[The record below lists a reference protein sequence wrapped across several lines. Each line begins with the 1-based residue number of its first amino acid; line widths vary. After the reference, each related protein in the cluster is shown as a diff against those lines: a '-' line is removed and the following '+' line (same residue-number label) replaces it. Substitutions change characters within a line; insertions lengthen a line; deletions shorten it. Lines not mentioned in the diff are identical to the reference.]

1 MNKIYSLLVLL
12 FFSSFL
18 SFGQTSSVNSASI
31 LHQIQKLKTVGSVLY
46 IAAHPD
52 DENTRLISYLTNGK
66 HLRTGYLSLTRGDG
80 GQNLIGTEQG
90 EALGLIRTQE
100 LLAARR
106 IDGAKQF
113 FTRANDFGFS
123 KNPEE
128 TFTIWN
134 KDSILSDM
142 VWVIRNFKPDVIIC
156 RFPTT
161 GEGGH
166 GHHTASA
173 ILAEEAFD
181 AAADAT
187 RFPEQLKYVST
198 WQTKRMF
205 WNTFNFGGNNTTSP
219 DQLKIDVGRFN
230 PLLGKNYGEI
240 ASASRTMHKS
250 QGFGTAM
257 QRGENIEYFK
267 FIKGDLSPK
276 EDLFEGLDFSWKRFP
291 EAKKLDEVL
300 KKILVAYD
308 VEHPEKSINKLKSVY
323 QLLDAAKIKN
333 KTNKTTLYYQFEAC
347 QELLLQCAGIW
358 VESTTNNFFATPGET
373 IIVKTELIKRNN
385 TPVDLENIVFLISED
400 DNHKAINRHAEK
412 LKTNQLFSASDTV
425 TISNY
430 AKYSDPYWLQ
440 KPHEIGMYTVEQ
452 YMIGQP
458 ENLTNPKV
466 VILLKMDD
474 LLIEVE
480 RPITYKKT
488 DPVKGETYRPLEIL
502 PPATVNLS
510 SDVFIFGNTNP
521 QEVEFKIVANKD
533 NLNGTLDVELPQGWK
548 LEMAS
553 NKFYLAKKHE
563 EIFLKG
569 KLTPSEIPS
578 TKFLKPS
585 IKIDGELYNKSIK
598 RIEYDHIPYQFF
610 LHDATAKLVRLDLK
624 TAKEKIAY
632 IPGAGDKVAELL
644 TQIGYQVTVLPAE
657 DLEKID
663 LTQFDAIITGVRAY
677 NVNPKL
683 VASYDKLMSYVEKG
697 GNLIVQYNTNNR
709 LAPLNDKIGPYP
721 FKITAKR
728 VTDEKAKVNFSNPQS
743 SILNVP
749 NKITSQD
756 FEGWVQERGLYFA
769 DEIDARYETIF
780 TMNDQ
785 GEQPLNGSLIVGK
798 YGKGHFVYTGLAFF
812 RELPAGVSGAY
823 RLMVN
828 LLELKL

>member
-1 MNKIYSLLVLL
+1 MYR
-12 FFSSFL
+12 
-18 SFGQTSSVNSASI
+18 
-31 LHQIQKLKTVGSVLY
+31 LKTVGSVLY

-106 IDGAKQF
+106 IDGAKQY

-219 DQLKIDVGRFN
+219 DQLKIDVGGFN

-267 FIKGDLSPK
+267 FIKGDLNPK
-276 EDLFEGLDFSWKRFP
+276 EDLFEGLDFSWNRFP
-291 EAKKLDEVL
+291 ETKKTDKVL
-300 KKILVAYD
+300 QKIIVTYD
-308 VEHPEKSINKLKSVY
+308 VKHPEKSAEKLIMLY
-323 QLLDAAKIKN
+323 NQLSQIESDDNTFIHWRGLK
-333 KTNKTTLYYQFEAC
+333 LYEC
-347 QELLLQCAGIW
+347 QELIVQCAGIW
-358 VESTTNNFFATPGET
+358 AEATVSDYDVAPGDK
-373 IIVKTELIKRNN
+373 IGVKMELIVRNPIEVSLGH
-385 TPVDLENIVFLISED
+385 TDFFMKHKDKGHSSAENVKLI
-400 DNHKAINRHAEK
+400 H
-412 LKTNQLFSASDTV
+412 NQLMTFTDTIDIASG
-425 TISNY
+425 
-430 AKYSDPYWLQ
+430 KPYSVPYWL
-440 KPHEIGMYTVEQ
+440 KNNHSIAMYELESQ
-452 YMIGQP
+452 RELSYP
-458 ENLTNPKV
+458 ENKPTVFAK
-466 VILLKMDD
+466 IDF
-474 LLIEVE
+474 LIHPNYPFSLY
-480 RPITYKKT
+480 RPYFYKKT

-502 PPATVNLS
+502 PPATINLS
-510 SDVFIFGNTNP
+510 SDVLIFGNTNS
-521 QEVEFKIVANKD
+521 QDIEFKIVANKD
-533 NLNGTLDVELPQGWK
+533 NLDGTLEIQLPQGWK
-548 LEMAS
+548 LEMES
-553 NKFYLAKKHE
+553 KKFHLAKKHD

-569 KLTPSEIPS
+569 KLIPLGTPGTEL
-578 TKFLKPS
+578 LKAS
-585 IKIDGELYNKSIK
+585 IQINGETYDKSIT

-610 LHDATAKLVRLDLK
+610 LHDATAKLVQLDLK
-624 TAKEKIAY
+624 IAKEKIAY

-644 TQIGYQVTVLPAE
+644 TQIGYHVTILPAE
-657 DLEKID
+657 DLEKSD
-663 LTQFDAIITGVRAY
+663 LTSFDAIITGVRAY
-677 NVNPKL
+677 NVSPKL
-683 VASYDKLMSYVEKG
+683 LASYEKLMSYVEKG

-709 LAPLNDKIGPYP
+709 LAPLNEKMGPYP

-728 VTDEKAKVNFSNPQS
+728 VTDERAKVNFSNPQAPV
-743 SILNVP
+743 LNNP

-769 DEIDARYETIF
+769 DEIDARYETVF

-785 GEQPLNGSLIVGK
+785 GEQPLNGSLIIGK
-798 YGKGHFVYTGLAFF
+798 YGKGYFVYTGLAFF

-823 RLMVN
+823 RLLANIIGLGSVA
-828 LLELKL
+828 K